1 MPAPVTT
8 LQLDVNTEARIAEAA
23 ARGAAQ
29 SALGV
34 GEAHA
39 RWLEALRQAGIEPIP
54 GRRIGVRPV
63 IQQLAVSLGV
73 GAGLVSDDQK
83 SWSVPAQELLIVEEI
98 RGLFAFEDALN
109 EPLTL
114 GNLTPLGPKDVAY
127 MKAANCKANLV
138 RGDTQIAI
146 TTPEDVNLATMVPE
160 LGGKPLYVAS
170 EAPSYIIPG
179 GQQITARLALSN
191 LDASL
196 GKKCRYGLVL
206 VGTLLRP

>member
-1 MPAPVTT
+1 MPTM
-8 LQLDVNTEARIAEAA
+8 QLDVNTEARIAEAA

-39 RWLEALRQAGIEPIP
+39 KWLEALRQAGIEPIP

-73 GAGLVSDDQK
+73 GVGLVSSDVK

-98 RGLFAFEDALN
+98 RGLFAFEDVLN
-109 EPLTL
+109 EPVTL
-114 GNLTPLGPKDVAY
+114 GNLTPLTPQGVAFI
-127 MKAANCKANLV
+127 KAGNCKVNLV

-146 TTPEDVNLATMVPE
+146 TTPEDVNLATLVPE
-160 LGGKPLYVAS
+160 LGGKPLPVA
-170 EAPSYIIPG
+170 EGAPSYIIPG
-179 GQQITARLALSN
+179 GQMITARLAMTN
-191 LDASL
+191 VDASL

>member
-1 MPAPVTT
+1 MPTIM
-8 LQLDVNTEARIAEAA
+8 QLDATTEARIAEAA

-39 RWLEALRQAGIEPIP
+39 RWLEALRQAGIDPIP
-54 GRRIGVRPV
+54 GRRIGVRPL
-63 IQQLAVSLGV
+63 IQQIAVSLGV
-73 GAGLVSDDQK
+73 GGTLVSDDAK

-98 RGLFAFEDALN
+98 RGLFAFEDVTN
-109 EPLTL
+109 EPVTV
-114 GNLTPLGPKDVAY
+114 GNLTPLTPQGLAFI
-127 MKAANCKANLV
+127 KANNCRVNLI
-138 RGDTQIAI
+138 RGDTQIPI
-146 TTPEDVNLATMVPE
+146 TTPEDVALATMVPE
-160 LGGKPLYVAS
+160 LGGKPLYVAGS
-170 EAPSYIIPG
+170 APSYIIPG
-179 GQQITARLALSN
+179 GQQITARLSLSN